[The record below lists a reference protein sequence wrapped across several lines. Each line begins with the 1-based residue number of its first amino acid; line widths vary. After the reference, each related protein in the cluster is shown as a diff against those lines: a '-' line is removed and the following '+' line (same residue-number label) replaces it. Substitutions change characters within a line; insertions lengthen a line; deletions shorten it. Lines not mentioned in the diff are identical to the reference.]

1 MSVEQERHK
10 TREELAEARKELQV
24 QSSEAEQAETV
35 LRQQKDEME
44 EWAANRYVDADSC
57 TRPCVCLILNPFFSR
72 VAVPL
77 LVTVERSSF

>member
-1 MSVEQERHK
+1 MLCSLGNCHGGNVFALL
-10 TREELAEARKELQV
+10 ELV